1 MHDALFLVCCR
12 LVTMGLLFCSML
24 LILNNLCASKPYLP
38 HGRTEYPTG
47 ITVHKQTQW
56 PVHNSVH
63 ESPQQFFPWL
73 IQEPAIQNSL
83 ASKISHQTFDWVNII
98 SDLISFFNINELCK
112 TLSGPKEW
120 RKKLEIDG
128 GFSFSRI
135 SIVYWGSSAPTV
147 TRGWPREPFNGQTQ
161 GRCKKLLSVL
171 FWFGRWWPFTDIGP
185 WYYKHLWFLGCFKTT
200 HVQCLEACNLLR

>member
-98 SDLISFFNINELCK
+98 SDLVSFFNINELCK

-120 RKKLEIDG
+120 RKNLKLMEVLAFQGYQLCIGEVQLRQWQEVGPENHSMGRPKAGAKNCWVCCSDSADG
-128 GFSFSRI
+128 G
-135 SIVYWGSSAPTV
+135 P
-147 TRGWPREPFNGQTQ
+147 
-161 GRCKKLLSVL
+161 LL
-171 FWFGRWWPFTDIGP
+171 I
-185 WYYKHLWFLGCFKTT
+185 
-200 HVQCLEACNLLR
+200 